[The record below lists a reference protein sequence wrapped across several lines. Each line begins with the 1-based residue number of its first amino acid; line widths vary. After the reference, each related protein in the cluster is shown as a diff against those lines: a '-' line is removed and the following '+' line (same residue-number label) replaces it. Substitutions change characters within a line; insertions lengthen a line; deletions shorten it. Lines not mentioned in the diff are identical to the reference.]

1 MIKDIRSS
9 GLKPTE
15 LKALLSAGKTII
27 QEDRL
32 EWFEEAGT
40 RIYLPSQENTLKYN
54 PTTNQLLHPI
64 IPKQMLT
71 DSAYGVEPLLRSIKD
86 DSTAGDRR
94 YLVPFSEQREG
105 FSIGHFR
112 TLIVERKE
120 QDGQYRFEFQI
131 VDSKSNWMST
141 TVFGRIFR
149 FIVRL
154 FGYRY
159 LNSDKAFEGI
169 LNDVFSEDKRAE
181 VTLHPTQ
188 YLGVQSAIRD
198 NRCGAFTLKLI
209 QKVAEEHPVEQTIS
223 EILAQI
229 EPSTLLPNSELK
241 SMQQDLSAIRTPVHP
256 ARSDELESAFT
267 YDPDDDPVSNDGPSS
282 KADRFKPQ

>member
-15 LKALLSAGKTII
+15 LKALLSMDKTII
-27 QEDRL
+27 QEGRL

-71 DSAYGVEPLLRSIKD
+71 DSTYGVEPLLRSIKD

-131 VDSKSNWMST
+131 VDSKSNWMFDKITLLGSIGA
-141 TVFGRIFR
+141 FAAK
-149 FIVRL
+149 L
-154 FGYRY
+154 FGVKYP
-159 LNSDKAFEGI
+159 NSDKAFENIINEVFQPTENEAEGFLLIQPAAI
-169 LNDVFSEDKRAE
+169 LHETK
-181 VTLHPTQ
+181 
-188 YLGVQSAIRD
+188 YLGIQNSIKD

-209 QKVAEEHPVEQTIS
+209 QQVTKHPVEQPVS

-229 EPSTLLPNSELK
+229 EPSTLLPNS
-241 SMQQDLSAIRTPVHP
+241 
-256 ARSDELESAFT
+256 
-267 YDPDDDPVSNDGPSS
+267 G
-282 KADRFKPQ
+282 